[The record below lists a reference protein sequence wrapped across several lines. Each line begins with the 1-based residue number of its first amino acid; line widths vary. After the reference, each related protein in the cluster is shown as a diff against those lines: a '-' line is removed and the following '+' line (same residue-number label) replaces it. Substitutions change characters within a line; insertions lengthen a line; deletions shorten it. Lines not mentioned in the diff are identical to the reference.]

1 MAVWPVEAS
10 LSNPRQ
16 WILDASFPG
25 TVWGLAILFAFFV
38 IAAPASA
45 QRFETRAT
53 HALLMDAE
61 TRSVLFQNDAEAPMP
76 PASMAKLMTVAVI
89 FDALRKGRLNIDDEF
104 IVSED
109 AWRRGGAP
117 SGGSTMFAEL
127 GSSIK
132 LSDLLR
138 GIIIQSANDACI
150 VVAEGMAGTEETFAD
165 LMNAEARKLGL
176 EDSHFVNAT
185 GLPDPRQHVTARD
198 LAKLA
203 IHLIETYPK
212 YYRMYAEPDFT
223 WNRITQRNRNPLLEM
238 NIGADGLKTGYT
250 DESGYGLVG
259 SAVHKGQ
266 RLIVVI
272 NGTKSKKERA
282 GEARKLIDWGFRA
295 FERTAIFETD
305 EIVAEA
311 KVFGGTQRSV
321 GLVGDGAIEL
331 FLPRGSRDLIRGRVV
346 YEAPVSAPIEKGQK
360 IGVLHVTIGDDL
372 TKETQLYAEKNVGIG
387 TIAQRATDGLEE
399 LLIGW
404 W

>member
-1 MAVWPVEAS
+1 M
-10 LSNPRQ
+10 SNPRH
-16 WILDASFPG
+16 WSSVRNLSGA
-25 TVWGLAILFAFFV
+25 VWRAAVFFAIFLAADQ
-38 IAAPASA
+38 APA
-45 QRFETRAT
+45 QRFETRAA

-61 TRSVLFQNDAEAPMP
+61 TETVLFQNEADTPMP

-89 FDALRKGRLNIDDEF
+89 FAALKSGRLTLDDEF
-104 IVSED
+104 VVSED

-138 GIIIQSANDACI
+138 GIIVQSANDACI
-150 VVAEGMAGTEETFAD
+150 VVAEGMAGTEATFAD
-165 LMNAEARKLGL
+165 MMNAKTRSLGL
-176 EDSHFVNAT
+176 EDSFFVNAT
-185 GLPDPRQHVTARD
+185 GLPEPEQHVTARD

-203 IHLIETYPK
+203 NHVIHTFPE
-212 YYRMYAEPDFT
+212 YYGIYSEPDFT
-223 WNRITQRNRNPLLEM
+223 WNRINQSNRNPLLEM
-238 NIGADGLKTGYT
+238 KIGADGLKTGYT

-259 SAVHKGQ
+259 SAVQNGQ

-272 NGTKSKKERA
+272 NGTKTKKERA

-295 FERTAIFETD
+295 FDRTVMFEAD
-305 EIVAEA
+305 EAVANA

-321 GLVGDGAIEL
+321 PLVGKGPIEL
-331 FLPRGSRDLIRGRVV
+331 FLPRGSRDLVRGRVV
-346 YEAPVSAPIEKGQK
+346 YEAPISAPIEKGQQ
-360 IGVLHVTIGDDL
+360 IGLLRVTIGDDL
-372 TKETQLYAEKNVGIG
+372 TKETKLYAAQNIGIG
-387 TIAQRATDGLEE
+387 TISQRATDGIEE